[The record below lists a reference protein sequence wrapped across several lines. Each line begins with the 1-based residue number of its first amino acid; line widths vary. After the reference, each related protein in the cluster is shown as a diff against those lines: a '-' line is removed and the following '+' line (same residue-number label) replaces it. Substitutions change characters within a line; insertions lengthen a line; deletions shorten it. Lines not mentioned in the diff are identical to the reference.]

1 MLLIGSWSQV
11 RDWLSL
17 FTNQR
22 VTNSTLCL
30 TIIIYYDSS
39 LIAARLEFLW
49 QGLYSLASVK

>member
-39 LIAARLEFLW
+39 LIAAHLEFLR

>member
-30 TIIIYYDSS
+30 TIIIYYDSQ
-39 LIAARLEFLW
+39 LIDAYAVSFS
-49 QGLYSLASVK
+49 GTGVFDGVF